1 MSYRPIW
8 REQEL
13 GVRRSSWELPGGKM
27 RRMHVASPVR
37 QVASPV
43 GPGCVKRG
51 GPSANAESALRTGLG
66 GVPAHK
72 RAEKTAYRRE
82 QDFQGS
88 ESSQK
93 PQRRDF
99 KGALDANLGN
109 VNLLQ
114 RERKVIAGLEPV
126 RSPQEGGKEGG
137 FWKTYGKMACKVCL
151 PLSAL
156 AKKECPQG

>member
-1 MSYRPIW
+1 MGKREQGEKNTEVETTQEGPPPHSNLGWKELHPSSAAPEGAVSYRPIW

-51 GPSANAESALRTGLG
+51 GPSASTESALRTGLG
-66 GVPAHK
+66 GAPAHK
-72 RAEKTAYRRE
+72 TAEKTAYRRE

-88 ESSQK
+88 VFPEAS
-93 PQRRDF
+93 
-99 KGALDANLGN
+99 
-109 VNLLQ
+109 
-114 RERKVIAGLEPV
+114 
-126 RSPQEGGKEGG
+126 
-137 FWKTYGKMACKVCL
+137 KTRF
-151 PLSAL
+151 
-156 AKKECPQG
+156 

>member
-1 MSYRPIW
+1 
-8 REQEL
+8 
-13 GVRRSSWELPGGKM
+13 M

-72 RAEKTAYRRE
+72 TAEKTAYRRE

-93 PQRRDF
+93 PQR
-99 KGALDANLGN
+99 
-109 VNLLQ
+109 
-114 RERKVIAGLEPV
+114 
-126 RSPQEGGKEGG
+126 
-137 FWKTYGKMACKVCL
+137 
-151 PLSAL
+151 
-156 AKKECPQG
+156 